1 MRAHARKRR
10 WEEEVVLV
18 PFEMDCTERAFD
30 HRVKVWEA
38 LALEAEFP
46 GQRAYANRQAAV
58 WRGLR
63 DHASKMFAAA
73 RAAFP
78 LPLSDATCL

>member
-1 MRAHARKRR
+1 MWLRAHARKRR

-18 PFEMDCTERAFD
+18 PFEMECMERAFEN
-30 HRVKVWEA
+30 RVAQWEL
-38 LALEAEFP
+38 LATSLELP
-46 GQRAYANRQAAV
+46 GHRAYAYKQAAV

-73 RAAFP
+73 RVTYL
-78 LPLSDATCL
+78 LPVLDG